1 METETGNLS
10 KKEAKAI
17 LNTLPVDLTF
27 VDKNDVVRYF
37 NKTDRRIFVRTMDD
51 VGRKMQLCH
60 PEGSVNR
67 VNKVLEAFKKGEKDV
82 AEFWVQMDD
91 HQIHI
96 RFFPVRDKEG
106 RYLGTLEV
114 DQDITDLKKI
124 EGEKRRLD
132 WLTY

>member
-10 KKEAKAI
+10 KKEAEAI

-27 VDKNDVVRYF
+27 VDKDNVVRYF
-37 NKTDRRIFVRTMDD
+37 NKTDRRIFVRTMAD

-67 VNKVLEAFKKGEKDV
+67 VNQVLEAFKKGEEGV
-82 AEFWVQMDD
+82 AEFWVQRDD